1 MKKIENIENRVLQD
15 IKKASKEGV
24 LLYKTDKP
32 DEPTTWDQIVG
43 TSNVKEE
50 AFYNL
55 EFIVKDEEGNLREM
69 WFGDEKGKRKK
80 GRGR

>member
-1 MKKIENIENRVLQD
+1 MKKVNNVENRVLQD
-15 IKKASKEGV
+15 IKKASNKGV
-24 LLYKTDKP
+24 LLYKTNKP
-32 DEPTTWDQIVG
+32 EEPTTWDQIVRVPG
-43 TSNVKEE
+43 VRED

>member
-43 TSNVKEE
+43 ASNIKEE

>member
-15 IKKASKEGV
+15 IKKASKNGV
-24 LLYKTDKP
+24 LLFKTDKP
-32 DEPTTWDQIVG
+32 DKPTTWDQIVG